1 MLAPLLFALLAA
13 PPADLEPS
21 FDLFPR
27 APAGPVKI
35 VPDLWPLKGFDPPA
49 DPAPLDIVGEVGGA
63 FRPGFPVTF
72 TLTGPDTLSETGDP
86 NPFTDYVLTARFAE
100 RLGPMVGGLRT
111 APSYRVSEVRG
122 YFAADAAAADTGADT
137 GNKWR
142 VHFRPATEGFW
153 GAPSPVLKY
162 SLELTKD
169 GAPVAAAAGELE
181 IARPDYGGD
190 PDALPL
196 LPGLTIPPVKFPAPA
211 PLVAR
216 GGRLWRDFAPFYKVG
231 ANSPENLLAF
241 ADFDGTRNLQRRE
254 NLRPKEAHSDQLHRF
269 APHLSDWT
277 EGDPTWGDGKG
288 KGIIGALNYLAGAGV
303 NAVYFVTYNIAGDGR
318 DVWPYHTPE
327 KGGPDDRTRFDVSK
341 LDQWDVVF
349 SHADRLGIALHVVL
363 TETENESLFEH
374 RDGPGA
380 DFDKTGV
387 PFADTRKLY
396 YRELIARFAHHPG
409 LFWNL
414 GEEQGGGG
422 ETGDGAPV
430 TGPQLL
436 AFAEYIKS
444 ADPYDRPVVVHTHP
458 PDQSKVYTPL
468 LGSPQIDGVS
478 LQLNPM
484 EQSAAQTRRWL
495 ARSAAAG
502 EPWFACLDEIGPAS
516 DGVLPD
522 AADGAADNHRRV
534 RRALWANLLSG
545 GSGVEW
551 YFGYKYDHNDLDL
564 EDFRSRADVW
574 RFSKL
579 AREFAEREGLHKYEP
594 ADDLVD
600 ADGVLVAVRPKS
612 PGDRRAGG
620 DRAVPFAALAYLPAG
635 TAGVRLPVPPTGRG
649 NGPHPVRWFDPA
661 AGGDWRAG
669 SVESVAG
676 GAAADLGDPPGGDRS
691 KDWVVKVGGPAD

>member
-13 PPADLEPS
+13 PPPADPEPS
-21 FDLFPR
+21 LVLHPLIPR
-27 APAGPVKI
+27 APAGPVGF
-35 VPDLWPLKGFDPPA
+35 VPGGRPLIGFDPPA
-49 DPAPLDIVGEVGGA
+49 DPAPLEVTGQVGGA

-100 RLGPMVGGLRT
+100 RLGPSGILMST
-111 APSYRVSEVRG
+111 PSYRVSGVRG
-122 YFAADAAAADTGADT
+122 YFAADGDAADTGADA
-137 GNKWR
+137 GNQWR
-142 VHFRPATEGFW
+142 AHFRPATEGFR

-162 SLELTKD
+162 SLELTRD

-181 IARPDYGGD
+181 IARPAVD
-190 PDALPL
+190 PDADPFSPPPP
-196 LPGLTIPPVKFPAPA
+196 PGETVPPAEFPAPA

-216 GGRLWRDFAPFYKVG
+216 DGRLWRGGRPFYKVG

-269 APHLSDWT
+269 APHLSDWR

-288 KGIIGALNYLAGAGV
+288 KGLIGALNYLAGAGV

-318 DVWPYHTPE
+318 DVWPHHTPE
-327 KGGPDDRTRFDVSK
+327 KGGPDDRTRFDVSR
-341 LDQWDVVF
+341 LDQWDVAF

-380 DFDKTGV
+380 DFDTTGV

-468 LGSPQIDGVS
+468 LGSPYIDGVS

-484 EQSAAQTRRWL
+484 ERSAAQTRRWI

-502 EPWFACLDEIGPAS
+502 APWFACLDEIGPAS

-522 AADGAADNHRRV
+522 AADGADKNHLRV

-551 YFGYKYDHNDLDL
+551 YFGYKYDHNDLGL
-564 EDFRSRADVW
+564 EDYRSRANVW

-579 AREFAEREGLHKYEP
+579 AREFAAREGLHEYEP

-600 ADGVLVAVRPKS
+600 ADGVLAA
-612 PGDRRAGG
+612 RRDSDGALILYVPAGG
-620 DRAVPFAALAYLPAG
+620 KPV
-635 TAGVRLPVPPTGRG
+635 VPVP
-649 NGPHPVRWFDPA
+649 NGSRPVRWFDPA
-661 AGGDWRAG
+661 AGGEWRTG
-669 SVESVAG
+669 SVDALPGG
-676 GAAADLGDPPGGDRS
+676 GAFPLGEPPGGDRS
-691 KDWVVKVGGPAD
+691 EDWVVKVGGPAD